1 MKRTKFS
8 NITSKVDIAFPE
20 ETIVHAI
27 LAEQHIASA
36 HDSLVD
42 ADYDDNENYDNFKA
56 SIWKTTNRFLI
67 SEDIVMNCFYSM
79 DFSFLQR
86 INETI
91 KLDWSKL
98 KVEQDIWSFEE
109 LSEAGKILYAIIK
122 AVKKIYHQFAG
133 FEEGCYS
140 TEKVLGAFYVIVNVF
155 HDDEGPYITMNVSLN
170 DIYDG
175 VSWT

>member
-8 NITSKVDIAFPE
+8 NITSKVDITFPE

-42 ADYDDNENYDNFKA
+42 YEENEQYDDFKDYLLN
-56 SIWKTTNRFLI
+56 NRKRFFI
-67 SEDIVMNCFYSM
+67 SDDIVMNCFYSM
-79 DFSFLQR
+79 DFSFLKR
-86 INETI
+86 IYETM

-98 KVEQDIWSFEE
+98 EVDNDIWSFEE
-109 LSEAGKILYAIIK
+109 LLEPEKILYAIVK
-122 AVKKIYHQFAG
+122 VVKKIYHQFAD

-140 TEKVLGAFYVIVNVF
+140 TEKVLGAFYIIVNVF
-155 HDDEGPYITMNVSLN
+155 HDDEGPYLTMNISLN

>member
-1 MKRTKFS
+1 MNRTKFS
-8 NITSKVDIAFPE
+8 NITSKVDITFPE

-42 ADYDDNENYDNFKA
+42 YEEKELYDDFKDYLLN
-56 SIWKTTNRFLI
+56 NRKRFFI
-67 SEDIVMNCFYSM
+67 SDDIVMNCFYSM
-79 DFSFLQR
+79 DFSFLKR
-86 INETI
+86 IYETM

-98 KVEQDIWSFEE
+98 EVDKDIWSFEE
-109 LSEAGKILYAIIK
+109 LLEPEKILYAIVK
-122 AVKKIYHQFAG
+122 AVKKIYHQFAD
-133 FEEGCYS
+133 FKEGCYS
-140 TEKVLGAFYVIVNVF
+140 TEKVLGAFYIIVNVF
-155 HDDEGPYITMNVSLN
+155 HDDEGPYLTMNISLN

>member
-1 MKRTKFS
+1 MKKEKYY
-8 NITSKVDIAFPE
+8 NIPSKVDITFPE

-42 ADYDDNENYDNFKA
+42 IYSEENKQYDNFKE
-56 SIWKTTNRFLI
+56 STLNNRKRFFI
-67 SEDIVMNCFYSM
+67 SDDIVMNCFYSM
-79 DFSFLQR
+79 DFSFLKS
-86 INETI
+86 INETM

-98 KVEQDIWSFEE
+98 KVDQDIWTFEE
-109 LSEAGKILYAIIK
+109 LFEPEKILYAIVQ
-122 AVKKIYHQFAG
+122 AVKKIYHSFST
-133 FEEGCYS
+133 FEEGCYT

-155 HDDEGPYITMNVSLN
+155 HDDEGPYLTMNVSLN

>member
-1 MKRTKFS
+1 
-8 NITSKVDIAFPE
+8 
-20 ETIVHAI
+20 
-27 LAEQHIASA
+27 
-36 HDSLVD
+36 
-42 ADYDDNENYDNFKA
+42 
-56 SIWKTTNRFLI
+56 
-67 SEDIVMNCFYSM
+67 MNCFYSM

-109 LSEAGKILYAIIK
+109 LSETGKILYAIVK

-155 HDDEGPYITMNVSLN
+155 HDDEGPYLTMNISLN